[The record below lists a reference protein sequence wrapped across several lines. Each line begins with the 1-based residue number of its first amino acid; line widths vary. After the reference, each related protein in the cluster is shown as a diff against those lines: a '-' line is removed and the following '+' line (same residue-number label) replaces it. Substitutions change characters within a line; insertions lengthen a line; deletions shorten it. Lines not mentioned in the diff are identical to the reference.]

1 MQSCIKQRSPRRHL
15 RNHAA
20 DHACPRLLA
29 QLGQFITAGL
39 LLISMPFILESPC
52 WLVSKSRIFQTTKAL
67 CWVRNLP
74 AEHIYIVAEI
84 EHNLSL
90 GGPGIRNPDL
100 ISVLLMLLLRNLT
113 GINATNYD
121 YWHQYGTF
129 IFFGSRTAAALVFAY
144 FIILETKGVALEDM
158 DCVELV
164 RRV

>member
-1 MQSCIKQRSPRRHL
+1 
-15 RNHAA
+15 
-20 DHACPRLLA
+20 
-29 QLGQFITAGL
+29 
-39 LLISMPFILESPC
+39 MPFILESPC

-113 GINATNYD
+113 GINATNY
-121 YWHQYGTF
+121 GT
-129 IFFGSRTAAALVFAY
+129 TARPF
-144 FIILETKGVALEDM
+144 
-158 DCVELV
+158 
-164 RRV
+164 